1 MKKILTLYISFL
13 SKPPKTKADI
23 MTQIKHIPMFF
34 KLTWKE
40 KENIEVGN
48 LEKQNIYMNLF
59 VVDAFCWGEKNI
71 HTKKQPIKKT
81 NKQTNWQYLRWKIL
95 KSDLENT
102 VKQSSVKWKT
112 TFTTG

>member
-23 MTQIKHIPMFF
+23 MTQIKHIPMLCF

-71 HTKKQPIKKT
+71 HTKKTTNQKK
-81 NKQTNWQYLRWKIL
+81 KFKL

-112 TFTTG
+112 SFTTG